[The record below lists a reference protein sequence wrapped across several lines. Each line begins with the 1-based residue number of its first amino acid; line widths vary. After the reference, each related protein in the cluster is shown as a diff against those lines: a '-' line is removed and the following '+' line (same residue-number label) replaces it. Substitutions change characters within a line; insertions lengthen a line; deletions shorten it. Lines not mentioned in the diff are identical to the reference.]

1 MPSARIDGSTGRR
14 ERAAGA
20 ARPAPVHDTGHVRTR
35 LPRSAAMTAAASAAA
50 AAAAIVRQGAPSVC
64 GPDSGVTAP
73 VCEALPGC

>member
-1 MPSARIDGSTGRR
+1 MPSARIDGSAGRR
-14 ERAAGA
+14 EQAVGA

-35 LPRSAAMTAAASAAA
+35 PSRSAAMT

-73 VCEALPGC
+73 ACEALPGC